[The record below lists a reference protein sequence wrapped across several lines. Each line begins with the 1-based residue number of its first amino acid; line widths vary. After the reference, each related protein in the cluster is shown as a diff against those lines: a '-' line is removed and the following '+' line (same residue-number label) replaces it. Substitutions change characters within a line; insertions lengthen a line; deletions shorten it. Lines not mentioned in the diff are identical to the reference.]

1 MKIPSQKLIGGD
13 IVKGEVIFVTNDE
26 VMVNINYKS
35 DGIITKTELSNDSDI
50 TPKELFKE
58 GDEIQVYVVKVD
70 DGEGNVVLSHKRV
83 EEMKKNGKS

>member
-1 MKIPSQKLIGGD
+1 MDNLNNNEMMEAIENSFTKINRGD

-50 TPKELFKE
+50 TPQRNYLKKEMRFK
-58 GDEIQVYVVKVD
+58 Y
-70 DGEGNVVLSHKRV
+70 
-83 EEMKKNGKS
+83 M